1 MAIGLGKIA
10 RRQKVVAAREEA
22 HASRAQAILDGAN
35 PVQRDLI
42 LDPSLY
48 LGLLCPRRA
57 GKTFA
62 MTSKVLH
69 FAEMN
74 PGSRILIISLTL
86 KSTIENYWSGSPG
99 GLFAQNFRY
108 DLGLKFNHA
117 SHTWIHENGSRGL
130 LAGAETKAD
139 IERLRGAAAEA
150 DICILDECKSFSP
163 DHLDD
168 LIENV
173 VEPGL
178 MTRNGILIM
187 GGTPGSIP
195 SGPFYEATCELAR
208 VGEAEDARP
217 TCVMWDRKKDPGLA
231 YAKFSAEQIE
241 ELYSLHR
248 WTVADNIA
256 APFQWK
262 RALATKRRRSW
273 DDDHPSWRR
282 EYLGEWVADDSDLVY
297 SYARCKAASPT
308 SVTWQPDYAEG
319 RNRTGLPSDR
329 GPWHLVLGLDLGFV
343 DDSAMVL
350 LGYSETTQELR
361 QVHEFKAPGMDA
373 EVFALQVMDIVE
385 GFSQPV
391 EMIVADTAG
400 GGSKMIIEMLN
411 NRLGLAIQ
419 PAQKREKQD
428 YIELC
433 NADFNAGRI
442 KLLPGSE
449 LETELCGLQWDLSHD
464 SKVILSKTGRLR
476 EDPSCPNHL
485 ADAFLYIWRFSYH
498 YWARAN
504 AHQEEKYTDKWYAEF
519 ESKELDRVLRNRKID
534 RLGMDKHGLRRIR
547 ERDPAPMTRESLGYG

>member
-1 MAIGLGKIA
+1 MSTGLGNIA
-10 RRQKVVAAREEA
+10 RRQKTVVERASRHAARAEA
-22 HASRAQAILDGAN
+22 IREGAN
-35 PVQRDLI
+35 PVQRDFI
-42 LDPSLY
+42 DDPSLY

-62 MTSKVLH
+62 MTSKVLYY
-69 FAEMN
+69 AETH
-74 PGSRILIISLTL
+74 PGARILIISLTL

-99 GLFAQNFRY
+99 GLFAQNFKY
-108 DLGLKFNHA
+108 DLGIKFNHA
-117 SHTWIHENGSRGL
+117 SHTWVHENGSRGL

-150 DICILDECKSFSP
+150 DICILDECKSFAP
-163 DHLDD
+163 DHLND

-178 MTRNGILIM
+178 MTRNGVLIM

-195 SGPFYEATCELAR
+195 AGPFYEATCELAR
-208 VGEAEDARP
+208 VGEGEDARP
-217 TCVMWDRKKDPGLA
+217 TCIDWRAKAAPGLA
-231 YAKFSAEQIE
+231 YSKLSPDELE

-248 WTVADNIA
+248 WTVADNVA
-256 APFQWK
+256 APGQWR
-262 RALATKRRRSW
+262 RALATKRRRGW

-297 SYARCKAASPT
+297 SYAKCKLVAPS
-308 SVTWQPDYAEG
+308 SVTWMPDYQG
-319 RNRTGLPSDR
+319 GQNPTGLPMDK

-350 LGYSETTQELR
+350 LAYSETVQELR
-361 QVHEFKAPGMDA
+361 HVHEFKAPGLDA
-373 EVFALQVMDIVE
+373 EQFAMSVVDIVD
-385 GFSQPV
+385 GFGAPV

-400 GGSKMIIEMLN
+400 GGSKMIIEMIN
-411 NRLGLAIQ
+411 QRLGLGIQ

-442 KLLPGSE
+442 KILPKSE
-449 LETELCGLQWDLSHD
+449 LEVELCGLQWDLSHD
-464 SKVILSKTGRLR
+464 SKVILARTGRLR

-485 ADAFLYIWRFSYH
+485 TDAFLYIWRFAYH
-498 YWARAN
+498 YWARPEITQPGKN
-504 AHQEEKYTDKWYAEF
+504 TEEWYRQYEIDQVA
-519 ESKELDRVLRNRKID
+519 KAVRRK
-534 RLGMDKHGLRRIR
+534 RLARDGHGLGLIR
-547 ERDPAPMTRESLGYG
+547 EREPRPLTRESLGVH

>member
-1 MAIGLGKIA
+1 MTLGLGNIV
-10 RRQKVVAAREEA
+10 RRQRAKTERATA

-35 PVQRDLI
+35 PVQRDFI
-42 LDPSLY
+42 LDSSLY

-69 FAEMN
+69 FAETH
-74 PGSRILIISLTL
+74 PGCRILIISLTL

-99 GLFAQNFRY
+99 GLFAQNFLY
-108 DLGLKFNHA
+108 DLGIKWNHA
-117 SHTWIHENGSRGL
+117 SHTWTHENGSRGL

-150 DICILDECKSFSP
+150 DICVLDECKSFSP
-163 DHLDD
+163 DHLND

-178 MTRNGILIM
+178 MTRNGVLIM

-195 SGPFYEATCELAR
+195 TGPFYEATCALAR
-208 VGEAEDARP
+208 VGEGEDERP
-217 TCVMWDRKKDPGLA
+217 TCVPWDQKADAGLS
-231 YAKFSAEQIE
+231 YSKLTPDEIQ

-256 APFQWK
+256 APGQWK
-262 RALATKRRRSW
+262 RALATKRRRGW

-297 SYARCKAASPT
+297 SYAKCKLVSPT
-308 SVTWQPDYAEG
+308 SVTWKPDYDGG
-319 RNRTGLPSDR
+319 RSKTGLPSGS

-361 QVHEFKAPGMDA
+361 QVHEFKAPGLDA
-373 EVFALQVMDIVE
+373 EQFASEVMNIVE
-385 GFSQPV
+385 GFGEPI

-442 KLLPGSE
+442 KLLQGSE

-498 YWARAN
+498 YWARPEI
-504 AHQEEKYTDKWYAEF
+504 QRGDKYTDQWYQEF
-519 ESKELDRVLRNRKID
+519 EQKELNKAVRRR
-534 RLGMDKHGLRRIR
+534 RLSRDGHGFGLIR
-547 ERDPAPMTRESLGYG
+547 EHEQPMTRESLGLTR